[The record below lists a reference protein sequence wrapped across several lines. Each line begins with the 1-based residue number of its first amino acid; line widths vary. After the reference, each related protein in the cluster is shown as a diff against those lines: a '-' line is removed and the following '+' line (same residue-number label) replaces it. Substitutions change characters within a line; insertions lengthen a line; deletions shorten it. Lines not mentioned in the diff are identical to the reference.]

1 MASLTEFCLI
11 TIKMELIEKSNR
23 LQFHYYFNDKSHT
36 IDSIIRNECEKE
48 ILHIYKEIAN
58 VLGLELTLESLPSEE
73 GGFIETWKFI
83 GKNSVQITLIVSVA
97 AIIISRFPVENKE
110 LTKLQI
116 ENLKLDNELKRK
128 ELEKLNLE
136 FIQDHDKLD
145 KQKIIDSVELINKD
159 YKISWR
165 KSNLYKKLN
174 SYQKIDSVE
183 IVRYKDKEPIGNPR
197 KIPKKEFSKFVL
209 GSDDLPKLETENA
222 VIDVISPAIKKGN
235 FKWKGFYNSEI
246 INFLMND
253 FQFKS
258 QVLNGAIHFSNKF
271 SIEVEM
277 IQSRKINQDGDI
289 RITNSVVN
297 RVIASIEN
305 GNRIEY

>member
-1 MASLTEFCLI
+1 
-11 TIKMELIEKSNR
+11 MELIEKSNR
-23 LQFHYYFNDKSHT
+23 LQFHYYFKDNSHT

-48 ILHIYKEIAN
+48 ILLIYKEIAST
-58 VLGLELTLESLPSEE
+58 LGLELNLESLPTEE
-73 GGFIETWKFI
+73 GGFKETWEFL
-83 GKNSVQITLIVSVA
+83 GKNSVQITLMVSVA

-116 ENLKLDNELKRK
+116 ENLQLDKEIKRK

-136 FIQDHDKLD
+136 FIQDDDELD
-145 KQKIIDSVELINKD
+145 QQKVIDSVELVNKN

-174 SYQKIDSVE
+174 SYPKVDSVE
-183 IVRYKDKEPIGNPR
+183 VVRYEEKEPIGSPR
-197 KIPKKEFSKFVL
+197 KIPKREFSKFIL
-209 GSDDLPKLETENA
+209 SSDDLPKLETENA
-222 VIDVISPAIKKGN
+222 IIDVISPAIKRGK
-235 FKWKGFYNSEI
+235 FRWKGFYNNEI
-246 INFLMND
+246 ITFFMDD

-258 QVLNGAIHFSNKF
+258 QVLNGDIHFSNKF

-277 IQSRKINQDGDI
+277 TQNRKINHDGEI
-289 RITNSVVN
+289 KITNSTVN

>member
-1 MASLTEFCLI
+1 
-11 TIKMELIEKSNR
+11 MELIEKSNR
-23 LQFHYYFNDKSHT
+23 LQFHYYFKDDSHT

-48 ILHIYKEIAN
+48 ILLIYKEIAN
-58 VLGLELTLESLPSEE
+58 TLGLELNLESLPTEE
-73 GGFIETWKFI
+73 GGFKETWKFL
-83 GKNSVQITLIVSVA
+83 GKNSVQITLMVSVA

-116 ENLKLDNELKRK
+116 ENLQLDNEIKRK

-136 FIQDHDKLD
+136 FIQDDEELD
-145 KQKIIDSVELINKD
+145 QQKVIDSVELVNKN

-165 KSNLYKKLN
+165 KSNLYKRLN
-174 SYQKIDSVE
+174 SYPKVDSVE
-183 IVRYKDKEPIGNPR
+183 VVRYEDKEPIGNPR
-197 KIPKKEFSKFVL
+197 KIPKREFSKFIL
-209 GSDDLPKLETENA
+209 SSDDLPKLETENA
-222 VIDVISPAIKKGN
+222 IIDVISPAIKRGK
-235 FKWKGFYNSEI
+235 FRWKGFYNNEI
-246 INFLMND
+246 ITFLMDD

-258 QVLNGAIHFSNKF
+258 QVLNGDIHFSNKF
-271 SIEVEM
+271 SLEVEM
-277 IQSRKINQDGDI
+277 TQNRKINQDGEI

>member
-1 MASLTEFCLI
+1 
-11 TIKMELIEKSNR
+11 MELIEKSNR
-23 LQFHYYFNDKSHT
+23 LQFHYYFKDDSHT

-48 ILHIYKEIAN
+48 ILLIYKEIAN
-58 VLGLELTLESLPSEE
+58 TLGLELNLESLPTEE
-73 GGFIETWKFI
+73 GGFKETWKFL
-83 GKNSVQITLIVSVA
+83 GKNSVQITLMVSIA

-116 ENLKLDNELKRK
+116 ENLQLDNEIKRK

-136 FIQDHDKLD
+136 FIQDDEELD
-145 KQKIIDSVELINKD
+145 QQKVIDSVELVNKN

-174 SYQKIDSVE
+174 SYPKVDSVE
-183 IVRYKDKEPIGNPR
+183 VVRYENKEPIGNPR
-197 KIPKKEFSKFVL
+197 KIPKREFSKFIL
-209 GSDDLPKLETENA
+209 SSDDLPKLETENA
-222 VIDVISPAIKKGN
+222 IIDVISPAIKRGK
-235 FKWKGFYNSEI
+235 FRWKGFYNNEI
-246 INFLMND
+246 ITFLMDD

-258 QVLNGAIHFSNKF
+258 QVLNGDIHFSNKF
-271 SIEVEM
+271 SLEVEM
-277 IQSRKINQDGDI
+277 TQNRKINQDGEI

>member
-1 MASLTEFCLI
+1 
-11 TIKMELIEKSNR
+11 MELIEKSNR
-23 LQFHYYFNDKSHT
+23 LQFHYYFKDDSHT

-48 ILHIYKEIAN
+48 ILLIYKEIAN
-58 VLGLELTLESLPSEE
+58 TLGLELSLESLPTEE
-73 GGFIETWKFI
+73 GGFKETWKFF
-83 GKNSVQITLIVSVA
+83 GKNSFQITLMVSVA

-116 ENLKLDNELKRK
+116 ENLQLDNKIKRK

-136 FIQDHDKLD
+136 FIQDDSELD
-145 KQKIIDSVELINKD
+145 QQKVIDSVELVNKN

-174 SYQKIDSVE
+174 SYPKVDSVE
-183 IVRYKDKEPIGNPR
+183 VIRYEDKEPIGNPR
-197 KIPKKEFSKFVL
+197 KIPKREFSKFIL
-209 GSDDLPKLETENA
+209 SSDELPKLETGNA
-222 VIDVISPAIKKGN
+222 IIDVISPAIKRGK
-235 FKWKGFYNSEI
+235 FRWKGFYNNEI
-246 INFLMND
+246 ITFIMDD

-258 QVLNGAIHFSNKF
+258 QVLKGEIHFSNKF

-277 IQSRKINQDGDI
+277 TQNRKINQDGEI
-289 RITNSVVN
+289 KITNSTVN

>member
-1 MASLTEFCLI
+1 
-11 TIKMELIEKSNR
+11 MELIEKSNR
-23 LQFHYYFNDKSHT
+23 LQFHYYFRDDSHT

-48 ILHIYKEIAN
+48 ILLIYKEIAN
-58 VLGLELTLESLPSEE
+58 SLGLELKLESFPTEE
-73 GGFIETWKFI
+73 GGFKETWKFL

-116 ENLKLDNELKRK
+116 ENLQLDNEIKRK

-136 FIQDHDKLD
+136 FIQDDDELD
-145 KQKIIDSVELINKD
+145 QKKVIDSVELVNKN

-174 SYQKIDSVE
+174 SYQKVDSVE
-183 IVRYKDKEPIGNPR
+183 VIRYEDEKPIGNPR
-197 KIPKKEFSKFVL
+197 KIPKREFSKFIL
-209 GSDDLPKLETENA
+209 KSDDLPKLETENA
-222 VIDVISPAIKKGN
+222 VIDVISPAIKRGK
-235 FKWKGFYNSEI
+235 FRWKGFYNNEI
-246 INFLMND
+246 ITFLMDD
-253 FQFKS
+253 FNFKS
-258 QVLNGAIHFSNKF
+258 QVLNGDIHFSNKF

-277 IQSRKINQDGDI
+277 TQNRKINQDGDI

-305 GNRIEY
+305 GQRIEY

>member
-1 MASLTEFCLI
+1 
-11 TIKMELIEKSNR
+11 MELIEKSNR
-23 LQFHYYFNDKSHT
+23 LQFHYYFKDDSHT

-48 ILHIYKEIAN
+48 ILLIYKEIAN
-58 VLGLELTLESLPSEE
+58 TLGLELNLESLPTEE
-73 GGFIETWKFI
+73 GGFKETWKFL
-83 GKNSVQITLIVSVA
+83 GKNSVQITLMVSVA

-116 ENLKLDNELKRK
+116 ENLQLDNEIKRK

-136 FIQDHDKLD
+136 FIQDDEELD
-145 KQKIIDSVELINKD
+145 QQKVIDSVELVNKN

-174 SYQKIDSVE
+174 SYPKVDSVE
-183 IVRYKDKEPIGNPR
+183 VVRYEDKEPIGNPR
-197 KIPKKEFSKFVL
+197 KIPKREFSKFIL
-209 GSDDLPKLETENA
+209 RSDDLPKLETENA
-222 VIDVISPAIKKGN
+222 IIDVISPAIKRGK
-235 FKWKGFYNSEI
+235 FRWKGFYNNEI
-246 INFLMND
+246 ITFLMDD
-253 FQFKS
+253 FQFKT
-258 QVLNGAIHFSNKF
+258 QVLNGDIHFSNKF
-271 SIEVEM
+271 SLEVEM
-277 IQSRKINQDGDI
+277 TQNRKINQDGEI

>member
-1 MASLTEFCLI
+1 
-11 TIKMELIEKSNR
+11 MELIEKSNR
-23 LQFHYYFNDKSHT
+23 LQFHYYFKDNSHT

-48 ILHIYKEIAN
+48 ILLIYKEIAST
-58 VLGLELTLESLPSEE
+58 LGLELNLESLPTEE
-73 GGFIETWKFI
+73 GGFKETWKFL
-83 GKNSVQITLIVSVA
+83 GKNSVQITLMVSVA

-116 ENLKLDNELKRK
+116 ENLQLDNEIKRK

-136 FIQDHDKLD
+136 FIQNDDELD
-145 KQKIIDSVELINKD
+145 QQKVIDSVELVNKN

-174 SYQKIDSVE
+174 SYPKVDSVE
-183 IVRYKDKEPIGNPR
+183 VVRYEEKEPIGSPR
-197 KIPKKEFSKFVL
+197 KIPKREFSKFIL
-209 GSDDLPKLETENA
+209 SSDDLPKLETENA
-222 VIDVISPAIKKGN
+222 IIDVISPAIKRGK
-235 FKWKGFYNSEI
+235 FRWKGFYNNEI
-246 INFLMND
+246 ITFLMDD

-258 QVLNGAIHFSNKF
+258 QVLNGDIHFSNKF

-277 IQSRKINQDGDI
+277 TQNRKINHDGEI
-289 RITNSVVN
+289 RITNSTVN

>member
-1 MASLTEFCLI
+1 
-11 TIKMELIEKSNR
+11 MELIEKSNR
-23 LQFHYYFNDKSHT
+23 LQFHYYFKDDSHT

-48 ILHIYKEIAN
+48 LLLIYKEIAFT
-58 VLGLELTLESLPSEE
+58 LGLELKLESLPTEE
-73 GGFIETWKFI
+73 GGFKETWKFL
-83 GKNSVQITLIVSVA
+83 GKNSVQITLMVSVA

-116 ENLKLDNELKRK
+116 ENLQLDNEIKRK

-136 FIQDHDKLD
+136 FIQDDDELEQ
-145 KQKIIDSVELINKD
+145 QKVIDSVELVNKN

-174 SYQKIDSVE
+174 SYPKVDSVE
-183 IVRYKDKEPIGNPR
+183 VVRYEDKVPIGNPR
-197 KIPKKEFSKFVL
+197 KIPKREFSKFIL
-209 GSDDLPKLETENA
+209 SSDDLPKLETENA
-222 VIDVISPAIKKGN
+222 IIDVISPAIKRGN
-235 FKWKGFYNSEI
+235 FRWKGFYNNEI
-246 INFLMND
+246 ITFLMDD

-258 QVLNGAIHFSNKF
+258 QVLNGEIHFSNKF

-277 IQSRKINQDGDI
+277 TQNRKINQDGEI
-289 RITNSVVN
+289 RITNSTVN

-305 GNRIEY
+305 GKRIEY